1 MWRYI
6 LNRLLW
12 MIVIFVGV
20 AFVIFTIMYF
30 APGDPAQMMLGENAT
45 AQEIAD
51 MRHTLGLD
59 KSYLAQLGDFLYQ
72 TFIKLDLGTSWTY
85 TKPVVQELGIRLP
98 RTVTI
103 GLITMILTTV
113 IGIPLGILAATH
125 QGQWQDYGIIGAS
138 MVFVSLPVFWVALML
153 VVLFSL
159 VLNNLLPAYGI
170 DSWKS
175 YILPIV
181 AGTFSGIAG
190 TARQA
195 RSAMLETIRADFVTT
210 ARAKGQAERT
220 IIYKHMLPNA
230 ILPLITSLGGRFAGI
245 VAGQAIVE
253 RVFSI
258 PGVGLYLLDGISYRD
273 YPIIRGC
280 TMFFAVF
287 SAIVILIV
295 DLIYAWVDPRIKAQ
309 YTKNST
315 RGKGYRV

>member
-1 MWRYI
+1 MF
-6 LNRLLW
+6 L
-12 MIVIFVGV
+12 
-20 AFVIFTIMYF
+20 
-30 APGDPAQMMLGENAT
+30 APGDPAQMMLGDNAT
-45 AQEIAD
+45 TEEILE

-59 KSYLAQLGDFLYQ
+59 KSYLEQLGDFLYQ
-72 TFIKLDLGTSWTY
+72 TFIQLDLGTSWTY
-85 TKPVVQELGIRLP
+85 TKPVAEELAIRLP
-98 RTVTI
+98 RTVLI
-103 GLITMILTTV
+103 GLASMVLTTI

-125 QGQWQDYGIIGAS
+125 QGKWQDYGIIGIS
-138 MVFVSLPVFWVALML
+138 MIFVSLPAFWVALML
-153 VVLFSL
+153 VVVFSL
-159 VLNNLLPAYGI
+159 MLNNLLPSYGI

-181 AGTFSGIAG
+181 AGTLSGIAG

-210 ARAKGQAERT
+210 ARAKGQNERT

-245 VAGQAIVE
+245 VAGQAIIE

-287 SAIVILIV
+287 SAIVILLV

-309 YTKNST
+309 YTRNST
-315 RGKGYRV
+315 RGKGYKV

>member
-1 MWRYI
+1 MWKYI
-6 LNRLLW
+6 VNRLLW
-12 MIVIFVGV
+12 MIFIFIGV
-20 AFVIFTIMYF
+20 AFLIFTILYF
-30 APGDPAQMMLGENAT
+30 APGDPAQMMLGDNAT
-45 AQEIAD
+45 AAEIAAL
-51 MRHTLGLD
+51 RETLGLN
-59 KSYLAQLGDFLYQ
+59 KSYLEQLLDFLFQ

-85 TKPVVQELGIRLP
+85 TVPVVQELAVRLP
-98 RTVTI
+98 RTIII
-103 GLITMILTTV
+103 GLTTMVLTTI

-125 QGQWQDYGIIGAS
+125 QGKWQDYGIIGAS
-138 MVFVSLPVFWVALML
+138 MVFISLPGFWVALML
-153 VVLFSL
+153 VILFAL
-159 VLNNLLPAYGI
+159 KLNLLPAYGI

-190 TARQA
+190 NARQA

-210 ARAKGQAERT
+210 ARAKGQNERT
-220 IIYKHMLPNA
+220 IVFKHMLPNA

-273 YPIIRGC
+273 YPIVRGC

-287 SAIVILIV
+287 SAVVILLV
-295 DLIYAWVDPRIKAQ
+295 DLVYAWIDPRIKAQ
-309 YTKNST
+309 YTKSST
-315 RGKGYRV
+315 RGKGYKA